1 MGLVTRCHVALLLQL
16 TDKEREAE
24 FWRIVEDGEDVVEV
38 CATACYRCPVAA
50 AAAAVA
56 QLTSVRG

>member
-1 MGLVTRCHVALLLQL
+1 MVKVSHVALLLQL

-38 CATACYRCPVAA
+38 GATGCYRCPVAA

-56 QLTSVRG
+56 SSPLWEA